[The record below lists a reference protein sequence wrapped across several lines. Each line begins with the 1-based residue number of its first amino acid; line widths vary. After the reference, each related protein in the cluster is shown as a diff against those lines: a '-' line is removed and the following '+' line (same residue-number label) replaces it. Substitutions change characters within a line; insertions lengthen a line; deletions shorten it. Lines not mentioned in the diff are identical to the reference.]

1 LQNFA
6 QMAHFRAMTGV
17 GCSLLLGFAA
27 ASALIG
33 CSKPAPLPARS
44 DGCSGQLVG
53 EIYGGI
59 EAKLDWQAQQL
70 ECTGMSRPNGQ
81 GARLRFSGAAESAAG
96 QKHLLFILALPG
108 LERDRIAT
116 ELPTTITVIE
126 EDAGRF
132 FSNRE
137 NPVCWTDIH
146 SQALLQEPDEYS
158 ISGTAYCVSPLAELN
173 GQSSVSFTDLQ
184 FTGQLTWAKPE

>member
-1 LQNFA
+1 
-6 QMAHFRAMTGV
+6 MTRV
-17 GCSLLLGFAA
+17 GRPPLLGFTA

-33 CSKPAPLPARS
+33 CSKPAPLPARN
-44 DGCSGQLVG
+44 DGCSDQLVG

-70 ECTGMSRPNGQ
+70 ECAGMLRPNGQ

-96 QKHLLFILALPG
+96 QKYLLFILALAG

-126 EDAGRF
+126 DDAGRF
-132 FSNRE
+132 FSNGE
-137 NPVCWTDIH
+137 NRVCWTDIH
-146 SQALLQEPDEYS
+146 SQVLLQEPDDYS

-184 FTGQLTWAKPE
+184 FTGQLSWAKPE

>member
-1 LQNFA
+1 MQKFA
-6 QMAHFRAMTGV
+6 QMAHFGAMTRV
-17 GCSLLLGFAA
+17 GRPLLLGFIA
-27 ASALIG
+27 ASALVG

-44 DGCSGQLVG
+44 DGCSGRLVG
-53 EIYGGI
+53 QIYGGI
-59 EAKLDWQAQQL
+59 EAKLDWYAQQL
-70 ECTGMSRPNGQ
+70 ECAGMPRPNGE
-81 GARLRFSGAAESAAG
+81 GARLRFSGATESAAG

-108 LERDRIAT
+108 LERDQIAA

-126 EDAGRF
+126 EEAGRF

-146 SQALLQEPDEYS
+146 SQALLQEPDDYS

-173 GQSSVSFTDLQ
+173 GQSSISFTDLQ
-184 FTGQLTWAKPE
+184 FTGQLSWANPE